1 MYTYVQPF
9 TTTRSR
15 RGRIESTSVLWCC
28 TINKNCQSNSDSY
41 ELMSFGFWLA
51 VGGTLPYQIIIRSPN
66 WNWVIIVNIIIYDRV
81 DDSPR
86 KNANVF
92 SWNWVKLCVT
102 VQLCLWICGLSAWM
116 CPSTTWARRRKEPSG
131 RRKRSHTGKS
141 SSCMVN
147 GLSWAHTS
155 LLSYLKNTR

>member
-1 MYTYVQPF
+1 MYTYIQTS

-15 RGRIESTSVLWCC
+15 TGRIESTSVLWCC

-92 SWNWVKLCVT
+92 SWNWVKLLCNRAIMLMNLRSVSLN
-102 VQLCLWICGLSAWM
+102 VSQHYLDPPPKGAKWKEKEEPHLQKQQLHG
-116 CPSTTWARRRKEPSG
+116 
-131 RRKRSHTGKS
+131 
-141 SSCMVN
+141 
-147 GLSWAHTS
+147 
-155 LLSYLKNTR
+155 